1 MVLRAPDGRWTD
13 RLRARLLGPSQ
24 AAVVVV
30 APTLLLGRQVGLVAN
45 VSIWLLVG
53 LLVGAQLSTA
63 VAYALWPDAVSGWRL
78 YARAGVQLLA
88 TSVVIYAIGWG
99 PTLAVGLM
107 FGVADNIQASGS
119 KATLPCIVWSVVGL
133 GAGELAIALGWSPTL
148 VSQPLVHGLAALA
161 ALGLAFTIVLL
172 GRSTGAKEQAE
183 ADLRRSDERFKAL
196 VQHASDVIMV
206 VDHAGTLRYVSPA
219 FERLLGYAAPHAI
232 GTQAMALA
240 HPDDVDLARRAI
252 GEVQDATGAAAAARV
267 EVRLRERDGAWRWFD
282 ASVMN
287 LLADPG
293 VAGVVVNLRDISD
306 RRRAQ
311 DELAEAE
318 ARFRGAFEDAP
329 IGMGLANRHGHLFRV
344 NRALADMLGY
354 EPSELQGMDV
364 ADITHPD
371 DREATQRQMADLL
384 AGEIPSYQ
392 IEKRYLRRDGHVLWV
407 CLSVSLVQDADGEPA
422 YTIGQVE
429 DISERKATAERLA
442 HAAIHDPLTGL
453 PNRVL
458 FVDRLARA
466 LVRARRHDTKVGVI
480 FLDLDR
486 FKVVNDSL
494 GHATGDELLKAI
506 SERLL
511 GALRPEDTVAR
522 FGGDEFVVLCEDI
535 TDDTTVRQVAQRIE
549 ATISRPTVISRRE
562 IFVTAS
568 IGVVVSGAKA
578 ASPET
583 LLRDADAAMYG
594 AKGQG
599 RARIECFDRQT
610 HQRSVEAL
618 ELEADLHRV
627 VERGELRVHY
637 QPIVDLVTGRVS
649 GFEALIRWM
658 HPTRGLVDPHEFITL
673 AEDTGLIVPI
683 GAWILEEACRQ
694 AAHWQSQRRSAGA
707 PLTVSVNVAPRQ
719 LSEPSL
725 AEQCGQI
732 LDATGI
738 DPQTVWLEV
747 TESAL
752 SHAETSIKA
761 LQSLRDL
768 GVHLSVDDFGTGYS
782 SLAHLKAFPVEALK
796 IDQGF
801 VGGLGTDPSDT
812 TIVGAVVGLAHS
824 MGLAAIAEGLEEP
837 SQLAE
842 LRTLGCDYAQ
852 GYLFGAPQPA
862 SALGDHPADDLT
874 AWHTAVD

>member
-1 MVLRAPDGRWTD
+1 MALRAPDGRWTD

-24 AAVVVV
+24 VAVVVV
-30 APTLLLGRQVGLVAN
+30 APALLLGRQAGLVADD

-53 LLVGAQLSTA
+53 LLIGAQLATA
-63 VAYALWPDAVSGWRL
+63 IAYALWPDAVFGWRL
-78 YARAGVQLLA
+78 YARAGVQILA
-88 TSVVIYAIGWG
+88 SSVVIYAIGWG

-119 KATLPCIVWSVVGL
+119 KATVPCILWSVVGL
-133 GAGELAIALGWSPTL
+133 AAGDLAIALGWSPTL
-148 VSQPLVHGLAALA
+148 VSEPLVHGLAALA
-161 ALGLAFTIVLL
+161 AMGLAFTIALL
-172 GRSTGAKEQAE
+172 GRSTRAKEQAE

-206 VDHAGTLRYVSPA
+206 VDHNGTLQYVSPA
-219 FERLLGYAAPHAI
+219 FERLLGYTAAEAI
-232 GTQAMALA
+232 GSEAMGLA
-240 HPDDVDLARRAI
+240 HPDDVEVALRVI
-252 GEVQDATGAAAAARV
+252 GDVQDMTSTAVRM
-267 EVRLRERDGAWRWFD
+267 ELRLRERAGGWRWFD

-293 VAGVVVNLRDISD
+293 VAGIVVNLRDISD

-329 IGMGLANRHGHLFRV
+329 IGMGLTTQHGQFFRV

-354 EPSELQGMDV
+354 APSELQGMHV

-371 DREATQRQMADLL
+371 DREATLRQLVDLV
-384 AGEIPSYQ
+384 AGEVPGYQ
-392 IEKRYLRRDGHVLWV
+392 IEKRYLHKDGHVLWV
-407 CLSVSLVQDADGEPA
+407 CISVSLVRDADGEPA

-429 DISERKATAERLA
+429 DITERKATAERLA

-535 TDDTTVRQVAQRIE
+535 TDDATVRHVAQRIE

-568 IGVVVSGAKA
+568 IGVVVSGPSA

-618 ELEADLHRV
+618 ELEADLHRA

-658 HPTRGLVDPHEFITL
+658 HPTRGLVDPHEFISL

-683 GAWILEEACRQ
+683 GAWILEEACHQ
-694 AAHWQSQRRSAGA
+694 AVHWQSQRRNGGA

-719 LSEPSL
+719 LNEPSL
-725 AEQCGQI
+725 AEQFGQI

-752 SHAETSIKA
+752 SHAEPSIKA
-761 LQSLRDL
+761 LESLRGL
-768 GVHLSVDDFGTGYS
+768 GAHLAVDDFGTGYS

-801 VGGLGTDPSDT
+801 VDGLGTDPSDT

>member
-1 MVLRAPDGRWTD
+1 MAFRAPTGRWPD

-24 AAVVVV
+24 VAVIVV
-30 APTLLLGRQVGLVAN
+30 APALLLGRQVGLVAD
-45 VSIWLLVG
+45 VPVWILIG
-53 LLVGAQLSTA
+53 LLIGAQLATA
-63 VAYALWPDAVSGWRL
+63 LAYAVWPGPEVGWKL
-78 YARAGVQLLA
+78 FLRAGVQLSA
-88 TSVVIYAIGWG
+88 TTMVIYAIGWG

-107 FGVADNIQASGS
+107 FGVADNMRASGS
-119 KATLPCIVWSVVGL
+119 KATMPSIVWSVLGL
-133 GAGELAIALGWSPTL
+133 GIGELAIAVNLSPSL

-161 ALGLAFTIVLL
+161 ALGLAFTIALL
-172 GRSTGAKEQAE
+172 GRSTGDKETAE
-183 ADLRRSDERFKAL
+183 AELRRSDERFKAL

-206 VDHAGTLRYVSPA
+206 VDRNGILQYVSPA
-219 FERLLGYAAPHAI
+219 FERLLGYPASKAVGLPVM
-232 GTQAMALA
+232 QLA
-240 HPDDVDLARRAI
+240 HPDDVESAIRAL
-252 GEVQDATGAAAAARV
+252 GAVRDPTGAAVRI
-267 EVRLRERDGAWRWFD
+267 EVRLRERTGGWRWFD

-287 LLADPG
+287 LVADPG
-293 VAGVVVNLRDISD
+293 VNGVVVNLRDISD
-306 RRRAQ
+306 RMRAQ
-311 DELAEAE
+311 DELREAE

-329 IGMGLANRHGHLFRV
+329 IGMGLTDHHGRLFRV
-344 NRALADMLGY
+344 NRALADLLGY
-354 EPSELQGMDV
+354 EPQQLRGMTVDE
-364 ADITHPD
+364 ITHPD
-371 DREATQRQMADLL
+371 DREASRRQMLRVV
-384 AGEIPSYQ
+384 AGEIPGYQ
-392 IEKRYLRRDGHVLWV
+392 IDKRYLHADGHVLWV
-407 CLSVSLVQDADGEPA
+407 SLSVSMVRSADGQPR
-422 YTIGQVE
+422 YMIGQLE
-429 DISERKATAERLA
+429 DITERKANAERLA

-466 LVRARRHDTKVGVI
+466 LARSRRRDTKVGVI

-522 FGGDEFVVLCEDI
+522 FGGDEFVVLCEDV
-535 TDDTTVRQVAQRIE
+535 TDEAIVGQLAERIE
-549 ATISRPTVISRRE
+549 ATISRPSVIARRE

-568 IGVVVSGAKA
+568 IGVVVSEPGA

-599 RARIECFDRQT
+599 RSRIECFDRNT
-610 HQRSVEAL
+610 HQRSVEEL
-618 ELEADLHRV
+618 ELEADLHHV
-627 VERGELRVHY
+627 VERDELRVYY

-658 HPTRGLVDPHEFITL
+658 HPIRGLVDPRDFITL

-694 AAHWQSQRRSAGA
+694 TTSWQAQRRTDGP

-719 LSEPSL
+719 LNEASL
-725 AEQCGQI
+725 AEQVDRI
-732 LDATGI
+732 LASTGI
-738 DPQTVWLEV
+738 DPQTVWLEL
-747 TESAL
+747 TEGAL
-752 SHAETSIKA
+752 SHAETSINA

-768 GVHLSVDDFGTGYS
+768 GVHLAVDDFGTGYS

-801 VGGLGTDPSDT
+801 VDGLGTDHNDT

-824 MGLAAIAEGLEEP
+824 LGLSAVAEGLESP

-862 SALGDHPADDLT
+862 NVLGEHPADDLT
-874 AWHTAVD
+874 AWHTSVD

>member
-1 MVLRAPDGRWTD
+1 
-13 RLRARLLGPSQ
+13 
-24 AAVVVV
+24 
-30 APTLLLGRQVGLVAN
+30 
-45 VSIWLLVG
+45 
-53 LLVGAQLSTA
+53 
-63 VAYALWPDAVSGWRL
+63 
-78 YARAGVQLLA
+78 
-88 TSVVIYAIGWG
+88 
-99 PTLAVGLM
+99 
-107 FGVADNIQASGS
+107 
-119 KATLPCIVWSVVGL
+119 
-133 GAGELAIALGWSPTL
+133 
-148 VSQPLVHGLAALA
+148 
-161 ALGLAFTIVLL
+161 
-172 GRSTGAKEQAE
+172 
-183 ADLRRSDERFKAL
+183 

-206 VDHAGTLRYVSPA
+206 ADHTGNLKYVSPA
-219 FERLLGYAAPHAI
+219 FERLLGYDAARDAL
-232 GTQAMALA
+232 GTQAIALA
-240 HPDDVDLARRAI
+240 HPDDVEGAHAAI
-252 GEVQDATGAAAAARV
+252 GAVMNATGDAVRM
-267 EVRLRERDGAWRWFD
+267 EVRLRERSGGWRWFD

-293 VAGVVVNLRDISD
+293 VTGIVVNLRDISD
-306 RRRAQ
+306 RRHAR

-329 IGMGLANRHGHLFRV
+329 IGMGLTNREGELFRV

-354 EPSELQGMDV
+354 EPSELHGMNVEDL
-364 ADITHPD
+364 THPE
-371 DREATQRQMADLL
+371 DREASRRQL
-384 AGEIPSYQ
+384 AGLVDGEFPRYQ
-392 IEKRYLRRDGHVLWV
+392 IEKRYVHKDGHVLWV
-407 CLSVSLVQDADGEPA
+407 SISVSIVRDADGEPA
-422 YTIGQVE
+422 YTIGQIE
-429 DISERKATAERLA
+429 DITERKATAEHLA

-522 FGGDEFVVLCEDI
+522 FGGDEFVVLCEDV
-535 TDDTTVRQVAQRIE
+535 DDEATVRQVAQRIE
-549 ATISRPTVISRRE
+549 ETVSRPTVISRRE

-568 IGVVVSGAKA
+568 IGVVVSGPKA

-599 RARIECFDRQT
+599 RARIECYDRQT
-610 HQRSVEAL
+610 HQRSVETL

-649 GFEALIRWM
+649 GFEALLRWA
-658 HPTRGLVDPHEFITL
+658 HPTRGLVDPHEFISL

-694 AAHWQSQRRSAGA
+694 TARWQAERRGGGA
-707 PLTVSVNVAPRQ
+707 PLTISVNVAPRQ
-719 LSEPSL
+719 LNEMGL
-725 AEQCGQI
+725 AEQVGRI
-732 LDATGI
+732 LDATAI

-747 TESAL
+747 TEGAL
-752 SHAETSIKA
+752 SHAETSINA

-768 GVHLSVDDFGTGYS
+768 GLHLSVDDFGTGYS

-801 VGGLGTDPSDT
+801 VDGLGTDPSDT

-824 MGLAAIAEGLEEP
+824 LGLAAIAEGLEEP
-837 SQLAE
+837 SQLSE

-862 SALGDHPADDLT
+862 GALGDHPADDLT

>member
-1 MVLRAPDGRWTD
+1 MALQTPAGPWTN

-24 AAVVVV
+24 AAVIIV
-30 APTLLLGRQVGLVAN
+30 APALVLGRQAGLVAN
-45 VSIWLLVG
+45 VPIWILVG
-53 LLVGAQLSTA
+53 LLVGAQLATA
-63 VAYALWPDAVSGWRL
+63 LAYAVWPGAEVGWRL
-78 YARAGVQLLA
+78 FLRAGVQLV
-88 TSVVIYAIGWG
+88 TISVVIYAIGWG

-107 FGVADNIQASGS
+107 FGVADNMQASGS
-119 KATLPCIVWSVVGL
+119 KATLACIVWSVVGL
-133 GAGELAIALGWSPTL
+133 GAGELAIALGLSPTL

-161 ALGLAFTIVLL
+161 AMGLAFTIALL
-172 GRSTGAKEQAE
+172 GRSTGAKEKAE
-183 ADLRRSDERFKAL
+183 VELRRSDERFKAL

-206 VDHAGTLRYVSPA
+206 VDRTGTIQYVSPA
-219 FERLLGYAAPHAI
+219 FERLLGYRPTDAV
-232 GTQAMALA
+232 GSTAMDLA
-240 HPDDVDLARRAI
+240 HPDDVDAARRAI
-252 GEVQDATGAAAAARV
+252 GTVQDATGAAARM
-267 EVRLRERDGAWRWFD
+267 EVRIREQSGAWRWFD

-287 LLADPG
+287 LVSDPG
-293 VAGVVVNLRDISD
+293 VAGVVVNLRDISE
-306 RRRAQ
+306 RMRAQ
-311 DELAEAE
+311 DELREAE
-318 ARFRGAFEDAP
+318 QRFRGAFEDAP
-329 IGMGLANRHGHLFRV
+329 IGMALSDRDGRLFRV

-354 EPSELQGMDV
+354 QPHELRGMNV
-364 ADITHPD
+364 TDITHAE
-371 DREATQRQMADLL
+371 DREASRRQLSGLVEGDAP
-384 AGEIPSYQ
+384 GYQ
-392 IEKRYLRRDGHVLWV
+392 IEKRYVHKDGHALWV
-407 CLSVSLVQDADGEPA
+407 SISVSVVRDADGEPA
-422 YTIGQVE
+422 YTIGQIE
-429 DISERKATAERLA
+429 DITERKATAERLA

-466 LVRARRHDTKVGVI
+466 LVRARRHDNKVGVI

-494 GHATGDELLKAI
+494 GHATGDQLLKAI

-511 GALRPEDTVAR
+511 EALRPEDTVAR
-522 FGGDEFVVLCEDI
+522 FGGDEFVVLCEDVP
-535 TDDTTVRQVAQRIE
+535 DEATVRHVAQRIE
-549 ATISRPTVISRRE
+549 ATISSPTVISRRE

-568 IGVVVSGAKA
+568 IGVVVSGPNA

-627 VERGELRVHY
+627 VERQELRVHY

-658 HPTRGLVDPHEFITL
+658 HPTRGLIDPHEFITL

-694 AAHWQSQRRSAGA
+694 SAHWQSQRPGEGPS
-707 PLTVSVNVAPRQ
+707 LTMSVNLAPRQ
-719 LSEPSL
+719 LNDTTL
-725 AEQCGQI
+725 ARRVGRI
-732 LDATGI
+732 LDRTGI

-747 TESAL
+747 TEGAL

-768 GVHLSVDDFGTGYS
+768 GVHLAVDDFGTGYS

-801 VGGLGTDPSDT
+801 VDGLGTDPSDT

-824 MGLAAIAEGLEEP
+824 MGLAAVAEGLEEP

-862 SALGDHPADDLT
+862 TALGDHPADDLT
-874 AWHTAVD
+874 AWHTIVD

>member
-1 MVLRAPDGRWTD
+1 MAFHAPTGRWPD

-24 AAVVVV
+24 VAVIVV
-30 APTLLLGRQVGLVAN
+30 APALLLGRQAGLVAD
-45 VSIWLLVG
+45 VPVWILIG
-53 LLVGAQLSTA
+53 LLIGAQLATA
-63 VAYALWPDAVSGWRL
+63 LAYAVWPGPEVGWKL
-78 YARAGVQLLA
+78 FLRAGVQLSA
-88 TSVVIYAIGWG
+88 TTVVIYAIGWG

-107 FGVADNIQASGS
+107 FGVADNIRASGS
-119 KATLPCIVWSVVGL
+119 KATMPSIVWSVLGL
-133 GAGELAIALGWSPTL
+133 GVGELAIAVNVSPSL
-148 VSQPLVHGLAALA
+148 VGQPLVHGLAALA
-161 ALGLAFTIVLL
+161 ALGLAFTIALL
-172 GRSTGAKEQAE
+172 GRSTGDKEKAE
-183 ADLRRSDERFKAL
+183 AELRRSDERFKAL

-206 VDHAGTLRYVSPA
+206 VDGSGTLQYLSPA
-219 FERLLGYAAPHAI
+219 FERLLGYAATEAVGLP
-232 GTQAMALA
+232 AMQLA
-240 HPDDVDLARRAI
+240 HPDDLEPAIRAL
-252 GEVQDATGAAAAARV
+252 GDAQNATGTAVRI
-267 EVRLRERDGAWRWFD
+267 EVRLRERTGGWRWFD

-287 LLADPG
+287 LVADPG
-293 VAGVVVNLRDISD
+293 VNGVVVNLRDISE
-306 RRRAQ
+306 RMRAQ
-311 DELAEAE
+311 DELREAE

-329 IGMGLANRHGHLFRV
+329 IGMGLTDHDGRLFRV

-354 EPSELQGMDV
+354 EPQQLRGMTV
-364 ADITHPD
+364 EEITHPD
-371 DREATQRQMADLL
+371 DREASRRQMLRVA
-384 AGEIPSYQ
+384 AGEIPGYQ
-392 IEKRYLRRDGHVLWV
+392 IDKRYLHADGHVLWV
-407 CLSVSLVQDADGEPA
+407 SLSVSMVRSADGQPR
-422 YTIGQVE
+422 YMIGQLE
-429 DISERKATAERLA
+429 DITERKANAERLA

-466 LVRARRHDTKVGVI
+466 LARARRRDTKVGVI

-511 GALRPEDTVAR
+511 ETLRPEDTVAR
-522 FGGDEFVVLCEDI
+522 FGGDEFVVLCEDV
-535 TDDTTVRQVAQRIE
+535 TDEAIVGQLAERIE
-549 ATISRPTVISRRE
+549 ATISRPSVIARRE

-568 IGVVVSGAKA
+568 IGVVVSEPGA

-599 RARIECFDRQT
+599 RARIECFDRNT
-610 HQRSVEAL
+610 HQRSVEEL
-618 ELEADLHRV
+618 ELEADLHHV
-627 VERGELRVHY
+627 VERDELRVYY

-658 HPTRGLVDPHEFITL
+658 HPIRGLVDPHGFITL

-683 GAWILEEACRQ
+683 GAWILQEACRQ
-694 AAHWQSQRRSAGA
+694 TACWQAQRRTDGP

-719 LSEPSL
+719 LNEASL
-725 AEQCGQI
+725 ADQVDRI
-732 LDATGI
+732 LASTGI
-738 DPQTVWLEV
+738 DPQTVWLEL
-747 TESAL
+747 TEGAL
-752 SHAETSIKA
+752 SHAETSINA

-768 GVHLSVDDFGTGYS
+768 GVHLAVDDFGTGYS
-782 SLAHLKAFPVEALK
+782 SLGHLKAFPVEALK

-801 VGGLGTDPSDT
+801 VDGLGTDPNDT

-824 MGLAAIAEGLEEP
+824 LGLAAIAEGLESP

-862 SALGDHPADDLT
+862 NVLGEHPADDLT
-874 AWHTAVD
+874 AWHTGVD

>member
-1 MVLRAPDGRWTD
+1 MALQTPAGPWTN
-13 RLRARLLGPSQ
+13 RLRARLLGPNQ
-24 AAVVVV
+24 AAVIVV
-30 APTLLLGRQVGLVAN
+30 APALVLGRQAGLVAN
-45 VSIWLLVG
+45 VPIWILIG
-53 LLVGAQLSTA
+53 LLVGAQLATA
-63 VAYALWPDAVSGWRL
+63 LAYAVWPGAEVGWRL
-78 YARAGVQLLA
+78 FLRAGVQLL
-88 TSVVIYAIGWG
+88 TISVVIYAIGWG

-107 FGVADNIQASGS
+107 FGVADNMQASGS
-119 KATLPCIVWSVVGL
+119 KATLACIVWSVVGL
-133 GAGELAIALGWSPTL
+133 GAGELAIAVGLSPTL

-161 ALGLAFTIVLL
+161 AMGLAFTIALL
-172 GRSTGAKEQAE
+172 GRSTGAKEKAE
-183 ADLRRSDERFKAL
+183 VELRRSDERFKAL

-206 VDHAGTLRYVSPA
+206 VNRTGTIEYVSPA
-219 FERLLGYAAPHAI
+219 FERLLGYRPNDAV
-232 GTQAMALA
+232 GSTAMDLA
-240 HPDDVDLARRAI
+240 HPDDVDAARRAI
-252 GEVQDATGAAAAARV
+252 GTVQDATGAAARM
-267 EVRLRERDGAWRWFD
+267 EVRIREQSGAWRWFD

-287 LLADPG
+287 LVSDPG
-293 VAGVVVNLRDISD
+293 VAGVVVNLRDISE
-306 RRRAQ
+306 RMRAQ
-311 DELAEAE
+311 DELREAE
-318 ARFRGAFEDAP
+318 QRFRGAFEDAP
-329 IGMGLANRHGHLFRV
+329 IGMALTDRDGRLFRV

-354 EPSELQGMDV
+354 QPHELRGMNV
-364 ADITHPD
+364 TDITHAE
-371 DREATQRQMADLL
+371 DREASRRQLSGLVEGDAP
-384 AGEIPSYQ
+384 GFQ
-392 IEKRYLRRDGHVLWV
+392 IEKRYVHKDGHALWV
-407 CLSVSLVQDADGEPA
+407 SISVSVVRDADGEPA
-422 YTIGQVE
+422 YTIGQIE
-429 DISERKATAERLA
+429 DITERKATAERLA

-466 LVRARRHDTKVGVI
+466 LVRARRHDHKVGVI

-494 GHATGDELLKAI
+494 GHATGDQLLKAI

-511 GALRPEDTVAR
+511 AALRPEDTVAR
-522 FGGDEFVVLCEDI
+522 FGGDEFVVLCEDVP
-535 TDDTTVRQVAQRIE
+535 DEATVRHVAQRIE
-549 ATISRPTVISRRE
+549 ATISSPTVISRRE

-568 IGVVVSGAKA
+568 IGVVVSGPSA

-627 VERGELRVHY
+627 VEREELRVHY

-658 HPTRGLVDPHEFITL
+658 HPTRGLIDPHEFITL

-694 AAHWQSQRRSAGA
+694 SAHWQSQRPGDGPS
-707 PLTVSVNVAPRQ
+707 LTMSVNLAPRQ
-719 LSEPSL
+719 LNDATL
-725 AEQCGQI
+725 AARVGRI
-732 LDATGI
+732 LDGTGI

-747 TESAL
+747 TEGAL
-752 SHAETSIKA
+752 SHAKTSIKA

-768 GVHLSVDDFGTGYS
+768 GVHLAVDDFGTGYS

-801 VGGLGTDPSDT
+801 VDGLGTDPSDT

-824 MGLAAIAEGLEEP
+824 MGLAAVAEGLEEP

-862 SALGDHPADDLT
+862 TALGDHPADDLT
-874 AWHTAVD
+874 AWHTIVD

>member
-1 MVLRAPDGRWTD
+1 MALQAPAGPWTN

-24 AAVVVV
+24 AAVIIV
-30 APTLLLGRQVGLVAN
+30 APALVLGRQAGLVAS
-45 VSIWLLVG
+45 VPIWILVG
-53 LLVGAQLSTA
+53 LLVGAQLATA
-63 VAYALWPDAVSGWRL
+63 LAYAVWPGGEVGWRL
-78 YARAGVQLLA
+78 FLRAGVQLV
-88 TSVVIYAIGWG
+88 TISVVIYAIGWG

-107 FGVADNIQASGS
+107 FGVADNMQASGS

-133 GAGELAIALGWSPTL
+133 GAGELAIALGLSPTL

-161 ALGLAFTIVLL
+161 AMGLAFTIALL
-172 GRSTGAKEQAE
+172 GRSTGAKEKAE
-183 ADLRRSDERFKAL
+183 VELRRSDERFKAL

-206 VDHAGTLRYVSPA
+206 VDRTGTIQYVSPA
-219 FERLLGYAAPHAI
+219 FERLLGYRSTDAV
-232 GTQAMALA
+232 GSTAMELA
-240 HPDDVDLARRAI
+240 HPDDVDAARRAI
-252 GEVQDATGAAAAARV
+252 GTVQDATGAAARM
-267 EVRLRERDGAWRWFD
+267 EVRIRERSGAWRWFD

-287 LLADPG
+287 LITDPG
-293 VAGVVVNLRDISD
+293 VAGVVVNLRDISE
-306 RRRAQ
+306 RMRAQ
-311 DELAEAE
+311 DELREAE
-318 ARFRGAFEDAP
+318 QRFRGAFEDAP
-329 IGMGLANRHGHLFRV
+329 IGMALTDRDGRLFRV

-354 EPSELQGMDV
+354 QPHELRGMSV
-364 ADITHPD
+364 TDITHAE
-371 DREATQRQMADLL
+371 DREASRRQLSGLVEGDVP
-384 AGEIPSYQ
+384 GYQ
-392 IEKRYLRRDGHVLWV
+392 IETRYVHKDGHALWV
-407 CLSVSLVQDADGEPA
+407 SISVSVVRDADGEPA
-422 YTIGQVE
+422 YTIGQIE
-429 DISERKATAERLA
+429 DITERKATAERLA

-466 LVRARRHDTKVGVI
+466 LVRARRHNNKVGVI

-494 GHATGDELLKAI
+494 GHATGDQLLKAI

-522 FGGDEFVVLCEDI
+522 FGGDEFVVLCEDVP
-535 TDDTTVRQVAQRIE
+535 DEVTVRYVAQRIE
-549 ATISRPTVISRRE
+549 ATISSPAVISRRE

-568 IGVVVSGAKA
+568 IGVVVSGPNA

-627 VERGELRVHY
+627 VERQELRVHY

-658 HPTRGLVDPHEFITL
+658 HPTRGLIDPHEFITL

-694 AAHWQSQRRSAGA
+694 SAHWQSQRNGHGSS
-707 PLTVSVNVAPRQ
+707 LTMSVNIAPRQ
-719 LSEPSL
+719 LNDATL
-725 AEQCGQI
+725 AERVGRI
-732 LDATGI
+732 LDRTRI

-747 TESAL
+747 TEGAL

-768 GVHLSVDDFGTGYS
+768 GVHLAVDDFGTGYS

-801 VGGLGTDPSDT
+801 VDGLGTDPSDT

-824 MGLAAIAEGLEEP
+824 MGLAAVAEGLEEP

-862 SALGDHPADDLT
+862 TALGDHPADDLT
-874 AWHTAVD
+874 AWHTIVD